1 MEYDNFKEIKEK
13 FKELE
18 ERINKLENPEGDEE

>member
-13 FKELE
+13 FKEIE
-18 ERINKLENPEGDEE
+18 ERINNLENPEGDEE